1 MKEKSEKFNKAILLK
16 ILFII
21 SSFLFIIP
29 SLKYF
34 IENKTVYQ
42 FEQWFKFLLDDSNR
56 MNQTLLYVIVL
67 SIITIFYILIIK
79 NRNKLFK
86 NFKSIIK
93 YIAVV
98 GCIYVF
104 TIPFVCSDVFYY
116 LGVGRIDS
124 KYGQNPYY
132 VTIKEYVDT
141 EDNNQYLSQDTVL
154 AQGYIN
160 DWADTTVVYG
170 PVWQLICKV
179 IAIFSFGNINIGLL
193 VFKLINLLVHLV
205 NCYLIYKVTGK
216 KIFALIYG
224 LNPFVLIEGIVCVH
238 NDIFIVLFILLSLYF
253 LLKKKNLLLSIIFLA
268 LCTGIKYFSILLLP
282 FIIIYHFRKEKPLSR
297 LFSCIKYGIIF
308 AVTLLIPYLIYAQ
321 DLSILA
327 GMGTQQEKVAKS
339 IYIPISEYFSSS
351 ISISDLSTLLLSI
364 FVIVYFFTCLTLLF
378 KKKILFREMI
388 QIYTSFLLV
397 FLFALIT
404 QFQPWYLMW
413 LMPVIM
419 WHKPNNLKTLGLIG
433 IIAEFANSVF
443 LLNGEG
449 FINGTPFIAIMFI
462 GILLCALIIEKNSKK
477 RKLNCY
483 IKKLKKYN

>member
-1 MKEKSEKFNKAILLK
+1 MKEKLEKINKPILLK
-16 ILFII
+16 IVFII
-21 SSFLFIIP
+21 SSFLFIVP

-34 IENKTVYQ
+34 IENKTVYK

-56 MNQTLLYVIVL
+56 MNQTILYVIVL
-67 SIITIFYILIIK
+67 SIITLFYILIIK

-124 KYGQNPYY
+124 RYGQNPYY

-141 EDNNQYLSQDTVL
+141 GDNNQYLAQDTVL

-160 DWADTTVVYG
+160 DWSDTTVVYG

-193 VFKLINLLVHLV
+193 VFKIVNLLIHLV

-253 LLKKKNLLLSIIFLA
+253 LLKKKNLLLSVIFLA

-297 LFSCIKYGIIF
+297 LFNCIKYGIIF

-327 GMGTQQEKVAKS
+327 GMGAQQEKVAKS

-351 ISISDLSTLLLSI
+351 ISIGKLSTLLLSI
-364 FVIVYFFTCLTLLF
+364 FVIIYFFTCITLLF
-378 KKKILFREMI
+378 KKKILFRDMI
-388 QIYTSFLLV
+388 QIYTIFLLV

-419 WHKPNNLKTLGLIG
+419 WHNPNNLKVLSLIG
-433 IIAEFANSVF
+433 IIAEFSNSVF

-449 FINGTPFIAIMFI
+449 FINGTPFISIMFI

-483 IKKLKKYN
+483 IKNLKKI